1 MTNGRNCSRKQKKTV
16 RQSDNAQRCWIQ
28 NKRILSNKLLL
39 LIGND
44 MSLAFGAHK
53 LDFAEQTASCWG
65 SVYVASGTSAPQ
77 HEGSPCGNTKH
88 ETQKE
93 KNKKRG
99 HEQPVV

>member
-1 MTNGRNCSRKQKKTV
+1 M
-16 RQSDNAQRCWIQ
+16 
-28 NKRILSNKLLL
+28 LMLLNKLLL

-44 MSLAFGAHK
+44 MSLAFGAHR

-65 SVYVASGTSAPQ
+65 SVYVASDTSAPQ
-77 HEGSPCGNTKH
+77 HEGSPGGNKKH

-93 KNKKRG
+93 KTKRG